1 MEEIIATPKQY
12 RAISLNAGTL
22 ILYQKKMD
30 EQTRLKKSIQSLVKE
45 SNKPISNICEENK
58 SDFIITTNPKRLAE
72 NLEKAYSEASNLDI
86 ILPGGKAIDFMACH
100 FFDCLSK
107 ALSNGASIRVVSTKT
122 ELASRTQKRLQIL
135 ALNPNFETKFV
146 NSMFVFCLAIVNKRE
161 VNISISEKGVPSL
174 WTNNCQVV
182 SMSQLMFENQWNANT
197 EKINKLI
204 VGSTP
209 TI

>member
-12 RAISLNAGTL
+12 RAISLNEGTL
-22 ILYQKKMD
+22 TLYQKKMD

-45 SNKPISNICEENK
+45 SNKPIINLYKENK

-72 NLEKAYSEASNLDI
+72 NLEKTYSEALNLDI

-100 FFDCLSK
+100 LYDCLSV

-122 ELASRTQKRLQIL
+122 EFASRTQKSLQIL
-135 ALNPNFETKFV
+135 ASNPNFETKFV
-146 NSMFVFCLAIVNKRE
+146 DSKFVFCLAIINKKE

-174 WTNNCQVV
+174 WTNNSQVV
-182 SMSQLMFENQWNANT
+182 SMSQLLFETQWNAND
-197 EKINKLI
+197 
-204 VGSTP
+204 
-209 TI
+209 